1 MIYIHATL
9 IDILESGLKGN
20 VIIISSEEQISLFL
34 FVKCIDIKIIKVL
47 DYQYN

>member
-20 VIIISSEEQISLFL
+20 VIIISEEQISLLL

-47 DYQYN
+47 DY